1 MHSVLRR
8 SLRYTPCRIQSN
20 DMKNKVVFKKLKLEY
35 YQHLLG
41 VLWGYFQ
48 RNEEQ
53 MPDDFSQKLAISS
66 ENQRLLQ
73 LLLRLRNATELH
85 QGNTKTMSF
94 KVCEAEL
101 LYKALMEAPT
111 HRINRMIIN
120 EIHQQLC

>member
-1 MHSVLRR
+1 
-8 SLRYTPCRIQSN
+8 
-20 DMKNKVVFKKLKLEY
+20 MKDKVTFKKFKLEY

-41 VLWGYFQ
+41 GLWAYFQ
-48 RNEEQ
+48 RNEGQ
-53 MPDDFSQKLAISS
+53 LTDDFSLKIAVLS